1 MEKSQNLAV
10 LSLDILLQLSSPNRE
25 ISEYVFYSNYSA
37 LLAGH
42 HRFALNLP
50 GNFKVKTRA
59 FGSIAGSRCHNM
71 KVGKGA
77 EGGKGFATKAE
88 GLEGGEVIVGRKFGR
103 VVLQSYRPC

>member
-25 ISEYVFYSNYSA
+25 VPEYVFYRNYCA

-50 GNFKVKTRA
+50 RNLKVKTRA
-59 FGSIAGSRCHNM
+59 FGSIAGSRCHDM
-71 KVGKGA
+71 KFGKGA
-77 EGGKGFATKAE
+77 EGGKGFAAKAE
-88 GLEGGEVIVGRKFGR
+88 GLEGGKVIVGGKFRR
-103 VVLQSYRPC
+103 VVLQS